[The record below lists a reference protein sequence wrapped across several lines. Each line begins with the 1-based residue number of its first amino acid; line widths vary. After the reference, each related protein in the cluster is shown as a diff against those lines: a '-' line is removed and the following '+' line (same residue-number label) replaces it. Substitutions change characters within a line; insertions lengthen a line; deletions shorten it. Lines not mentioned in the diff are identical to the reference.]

1 MYPNLDESQTPQQQ
15 PPQSFWW
22 SNKFATILALVLFLC
37 GLITSIS
44 LSPSLILGGI
54 IQIICSLI
62 VLTIEAPSF
71 VPCLGFARPIGE
83 LIDRRPPWVKAT
95 VYGLLVL
102 LPFILCGIT
111 TGISLGVFFIIG
123 VIANLGLFIIYAKA
137 ILGEKANRDLM
148 RAGAGGGGVFP

>member
-15 PPQSFWW
+15 PPQSFWQ
-22 SNKFATILALVLFLC
+22 VC
-37 GLITSIS
+37 GRINLQ
-44 LSPSLILGGI
+44 PFWRC
-54 IQIICSLI
+54 ICSLI